1 MAKTRGI
8 IGGGKVKETPT
19 SRILS
24 MSLTMPNMDM
34 STPMDRMFAKVNNVF
49 SMGEF
54 IKLGGVVMIIS
65 LIYSATLE
73 CWNPLGSSTGTRM
86 LSGIV
91 GADNATVN
99 YDVAVKPYVPLIA
112 QHAQVANADHQSVCL
127 GLCGWLVEVEEDE
140 LRLRCCHKLV
150 EDGNDGCLA
159 KVTRRQCPVGPRS
172 VCTRLRNIHH
182 CHVSERFSCLFKIKV
197 EYETLLFPCFMLF

>member
-34 STPMDRMFAKVNNVF
+34 STPMGRMFAKVKNAL

-54 IKLGGVVMIIS
+54 IKLGGVVMI
-65 LIYSATLE
+65 YSATLE
-73 CWNPLGSSTGTRM
+73 CWYPLGSSTGMRM

-99 YDVAVKPYVPLIA
+99 YDVAVKPYVPIIA
-112 QHAQVANADHQSVCL
+112 QHAPVVNVNHQSVCL
-127 GLCGWLVEVEEDE
+127 GLCGWLVEVEADE

-159 KVTRRQCPVGPRS
+159 KVTLRQCPVVPRS
-172 VCTRLRNIHH
+172 VRGSAACSRSRWSTRL
-182 CHVSERFSCLFKIKV
+182 CCFPVLCCFKTNRLPA
-197 EYETLLFPCFMLF
+197 E